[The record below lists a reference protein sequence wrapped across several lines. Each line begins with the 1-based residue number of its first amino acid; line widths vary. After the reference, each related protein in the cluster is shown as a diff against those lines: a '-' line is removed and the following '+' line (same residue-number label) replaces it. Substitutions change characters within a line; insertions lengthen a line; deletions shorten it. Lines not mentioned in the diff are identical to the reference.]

1 MNTFFEYLP
10 LAALLSPVLVV
21 AAMNVALRFTGEE
34 GTLLFPGHGA
44 YPAVAMPEVA
54 HFFPS
59 REPAMEEQEMP
70 EPEFRKAA

>member
-44 YPAVAMPEVA
+44 YPGAAMPEIA
-54 HFFPS
+54 HFFPT
-59 REPAMEEQEMP
+59 RETVMEEQEMP